1 MGDFLY
7 ICILTNQ
14 PHHTMKTILTS
25 LLVLLSITSCNKK
38 ECEAANQRVE
48 SQMYEVQNATYNVM
62 IDNTE
67 QSYNQLLEQK
77 QEYEQL
83 VIQRDNICK

>member
-1 MGDFLY
+1 
-7 ICILTNQ
+7 
-14 PHHTMKTILTS
+14 MKTILTS

-38 ECEAANQRVE
+38 ECESANQRVE

-67 QSYNQLLEQK
+67 QSYNQLLEQ
-77 QEYEQL
+77 QQQYEQL